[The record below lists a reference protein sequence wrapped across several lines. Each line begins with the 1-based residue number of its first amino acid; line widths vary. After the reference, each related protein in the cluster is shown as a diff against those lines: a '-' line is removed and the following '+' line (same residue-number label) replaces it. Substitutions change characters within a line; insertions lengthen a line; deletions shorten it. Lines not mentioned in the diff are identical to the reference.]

1 MQFTSKIKSEGSSIT
16 IYLEYQEESKNNIDH
31 TYYYFSPSYNHFGKW
46 TFTMFYDYE
55 DDGDSWVGGD
65 CTINMNNS
73 DQLSLF
79 YGSQKGGLV
88 CANGSC
94 VIQPDFDEGIKL
106 TYRTTF

>member
-1 MQFTSKIKSEGSSIT
+1 MSI
-16 IYLEYQEESKNNIDH
+16 ISWIIVGLIAGALAKWLM
-31 TYYYFSPSYNHFGKW
+31 PGK
-46 TFTMFYDYE
+46 
-55 DDGDSWVGGD
+55 DGDSWIGGD

-106 TYRTTF
+106 TYRTSF